1 MSCTFQEQKDVHI
14 HHGHEHVHHEHLKLG
29 DLKKGIFITLAYFA
43 VEFITGYLT
52 NSLAMLGD
60 SIHMLTDGFVLVL
73 TYWVYKLRSVPP
85 RDSVVGYL
93 SFGFRRLEL
102 LIIILNTLLVG
113 TAIFWI
119 VREAYLRLMF
129 GHTEILAWPVF
140 LVGTL
145 GLVVNLAVFKTLSVH
160 SHGEEGIKSAIACA
174 VTDALGSV
182 AVIIGSVVVLI
193 DQRLFSVDILA
204 AIMIAGMLIWSF
216 RKTPKIIFNMIMEA
230 VPIDI
235 DFNKVT
241 ASINKVY
248 GVSDVLDLHI
258 NKISSDLTV
267 LSGSVLISSHTLH
280 DSVPD
285 LIKTHLQEEFPELK
299 NVHLTIETRC
309 SSDPT

>member
-1 MSCTFQEQKDVHI
+1 MIYTFQEQEDVHI
-14 HHGHEHVHHEHLKLG
+14 HHEHVHREHLKLS
-29 DLKKGIFITLAYFA
+29 DLKKGIFITLAFFA

-129 GHTEILAWPVF
+129 GHIEIIAWPVF

-145 GLVVNLAVFKTLSVH
+145 GLVVNIMVFKTLNVH
-160 SHGEEGIKSAIACA
+160 SHEEEGIKSAIACA

-182 AVIIGSVVVLI
+182 TVIIGSAVVLI
-193 DQRLFSVDILA
+193 DQRLFWVDILA
-204 AIMIAGMLIWSF
+204 AITIAGMLIWSF
-216 RKTPKIIFNMIMEA
+216 RKTPKVIFNMLMEA
-230 VPIDI
+230 VPVDI
-235 DFNKVT
+235 DFDKVII
-241 ASINKVY
+241 SIKKVY
-248 GVSDVLDLHI
+248 GVNDVLDLHI
-258 NKISSDLTV
+258 NKISSDFTV
-267 LSGSVLISSHTLH
+267 LTGGVLISSHSLH
-280 DSVPD
+280 DTIPC
-285 LIKTHLQEEFPELK
+285 LIKTRLQEEFPELK

-309 SSDPT
+309 SPDPT